1 MTGPSV
7 DSAGYPRYKDVG
19 VGAISDRSNFTF
31 QASKDIPAGM
41 EIVADYR
48 EDHFQQSRK
57 EDYESV
63 PMKGDSIEADTTLDK
78 FWEDVEQESGER
90 KRTMY
95 DGVVDSIANSR
106 VKPSIPKT
114 YEQAG
119 EVKEMCTMVLSM
131 SHAIL

>member
-1 MTGPSV
+1 
-7 DSAGYPRYKDVG
+7 
-19 VGAISDRSNFTF
+19 
-31 QASKDIPAGM
+31 
-41 EIVADYR
+41 
-48 EDHFQQSRK
+48 
-57 EDYESV
+57 
-63 PMKGDSIEADTTLDK
+63 MKGDSIEADTTLDK